1 MNQSAVPASKI
12 KLSETEEPGCS
23 SNSVTHSSPPATSPS
38 TPASTSNLLPSTPAT
53 PRSAMQKALIEV
65 IQPQESNT
73 TRRALELQRQKR
85 TRVQKKYG
93 EILTKEKALER
104 LQLESQQRD
113 SRKRKKI
120 HNENHCKR
128 KNPFISKELCDICKQ
143 VDRSTTAQES
153 EGEEDAA
160 VD

>member
-1 MNQSAVPASKI
+1 MFTVLLGKLYKVTFKSKPEYLKADFKKSGLFPLNQSAVPASKI

-73 TRRALELQRQKR
+73 TRRAL
-85 TRVQKKYG
+85 
-93 EILTKEKALER
+93 
-104 LQLESQQRD
+104 
-113 SRKRKKI
+113 
-120 HNENHCKR
+120 
-128 KNPFISKELCDICKQ
+128 
-143 VDRSTTAQES
+143 
-153 EGEEDAA
+153 
-160 VD
+160 